1 MINYKHLHYFWV
13 VATHGSIT
21 KACETLHLT
30 PQTIS
35 GQLSQ
40 LEAQMDVKLFT
51 KVGRN
56 LKLTES
62 GQLVLEYADEIFST
76 GNELEE
82 MLRTLPQ
89 EHLVEFRVGVLDSV
103 PKSITYRLL
112 APALKLSASVKIV
125 CTEGSMEDLLLDLA
139 VHKIDLVLA
148 DRPIPKNTNVKG
160 FNHRLGECGTSFF
173 ANDQIKTRL
182 NKSFPA
188 NLDGKSML
196 IPSSTANI
204 HAPLL
209 NWFKANDIQPIIRG
223 EFDDTALMKS
233 FGRSGTGIFTA
244 PSAIANE
251 VERDYGV
258 SEIGST
264 IDIMESFYAITVKR
278 QIIHPAVIAI
288 TESAKTFLF

>member
-13 VATHGSIT
+13 VANHGSIT

-62 GQLVLEYADEIFST
+62 GQLVLEYAEEIFST
-76 GNELEE
+76 GEELEE
-82 MLRTLPQ
+82 MLRILPE

-103 PKSITYRLL
+103 PKSIAYRLL
-112 APALKLSASVKIV
+112 APALDLSASVKIV
-125 CTEGSMEDLLLDLA
+125 CTEGGMEELLLDLA

-148 DRPIPKNTNVKG
+148 DCPIPKNANVKG
-160 FNHRLGECGTSFF
+160 FNHPLGECGISFF
-173 ANDQIKTRL
+173 ANDKIKSNL
-182 NKSFPA
+182 NKPFPA
-188 NLDGKSML
+188 NLDNKPML
-196 IPSSTANI
+196 IPSSIANI

-209 NWFKANDIQPIIRG
+209 GWFKANDIKPIITG
-223 EFDDTALMKS
+223 EFDDTALMKT
-233 FGRSGTGIFTA
+233 FGRGGTGIFTA
-244 PSAIANE
+244 PSAIAKQ

-264 IDIMESFYAITVKR
+264 TDILESFYAITVKR
-278 QIIHPAVIAI
+278 KIIHPAVIAI
-288 TESAKTFLF
+288 TESAKKLLF

>member
-13 VATHGSIT
+13 VASHGSIT
-21 KACETLHLT
+21 KACETLNLT

-35 GQLSQ
+35 GQLSK

-56 LKLTES
+56 LRLTES
-62 GQLVLEYADEIFST
+62 GQLVLEYADEIYST

-103 PKSITYRLL
+103 PKSITFRLL

-125 CTEGSMEDLLLDLA
+125 CTEGDMDDLLVDLA
-139 VHKIDLVLA
+139 VHKIDLVIA
-148 DRPIPKNTNVKG
+148 DCPIPNNSNIKG
-160 FNHRLGECGTSFF
+160 FNHPLGESGTSFF
-173 ANDQIKTRL
+173 ANSKIKSKL

-188 NLDGKSML
+188 NLDGKPML
-196 IPSSTANI
+196 IPSSIANI
-204 HAPLL
+204 HTPLL
-209 NWFKANDIQPIIRG
+209 NWFKANSIEPVISG
-223 EFDDTALMKS
+223 EFDDTALMKT

-244 PSAIANE
+244 PSAIAKE

-264 IDIMESFYAITVKR
+264 TDILESFYAITVKR
-278 QIIHPAVIAI
+278 KIIHPAVIAI
-288 TESAKTFLF
+288 TESAKKLLC